1 MRGIES
7 GKVFFYVEKDLQT
20 VLAYENGKL
29 KWKTNVISVCGKTS
43 IGKAKIRIIKL
54 KKEKL
59 QITFGKRSWAEIEK
73 VNGKIIFVALI
84 NNYR

>member
-29 KWKTNVISVCGKTS
+29 KWKTNVISVCGKPST
-43 IGKAKIRIIKL
+43 GKAEIRIMKL
-54 KKEKL
+54 KK
-59 QITFGKRSWAEIEK
+59 R
-73 VNGKIIFVALI
+73 
-84 NNYR
+84 NYK